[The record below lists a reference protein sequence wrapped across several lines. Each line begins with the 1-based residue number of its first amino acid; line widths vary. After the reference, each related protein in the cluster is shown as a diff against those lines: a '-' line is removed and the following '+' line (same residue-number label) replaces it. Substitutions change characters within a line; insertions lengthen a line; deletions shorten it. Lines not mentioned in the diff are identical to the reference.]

1 MQIFAVRELAAL
13 ADISRTGVAI
23 NLVNPGMCKT
33 ELSVNTPFGM
43 RMMIKVSNMML
54 GRTAEAGS
62 RTILHGVVG
71 GKESHGCYLGSCE
84 NREWVSTSI

>member
-13 ADISRTGVAI
+13 ADINRTGVAI

-33 ELSVNTPFGM
+33 ELSVNTPFAM
-43 RMMIKVSNMML
+43 RMFIKASNMLL
-54 GRTAEAGS
+54 GRTPEAGS
-62 RTILHGVVG
+62 RTILHGVIA

-84 NREWVSTSI
+84 NRE